1 MTRSHNS
8 FDDPIN
14 NPIDTPQQ
22 REHELLALSYYRHPE
37 IQATREE
44 IRTYWLDLAQPSA
57 VMLRCFEASFD
68 EVMFGAVIWALN
80 QDPLYPKVITISR
93 LPHTLAGEAIPGSRW
108 GIDNPDS
115 IYRVIPISGDEAY
128 RIHGRVAISRL
139 VENYFTLWSPTM
151 QTVGLLS
158 GKDLQVDDEGRF
170 TITVDSSPANGRANH
185 IQSCP
190 EAHEFYIRDVILD
203 WDADRANEL
212 RIERLGAPPSR
223 PPFTERE
230 NLARIKAY
238 MHKWATNT
246 TRWNQ
251 QALGRPVN
259 AFDFVI
265 DRDSDGALRN
275 QIYIMGH
282 FALPDDNT
290 ALVLDVDMGG
300 ADYFIAPITN
310 VWGTTNEIVTR
321 NGCLNKHQSVQ
332 NDDGSYTFVLALRD
346 PLMHNWLDPTDLPE
360 GILTLRW
367 AEFDGGKPSDSFGV
381 KSQLIV
387 LDDLARVLPKGC
399 RKISAQDRAQQLAAR
414 ASSYAW
420 RLAQESKA

>member
-1 MTRSHNS
+1 MTRCH
-8 FDDPIN
+8 

-37 IQATREE
+37 IRAAREE
-44 IRTYWLDLAQPSA
+44 IRAYWLELAAPSA

-68 EVMFGAVIWALN
+68 EVMFGAVVWALN
-80 QDPLYPKVITISR
+80 QDPLYPKAITISR
-93 LPHTLAGEAIPGSRW
+93 LPHTLGAEAIPGSRW

-115 IYRVIPISGDEAY
+115 VYRVIPVSGDEAY
-128 RIHGRVAISRL
+128 VIRGRVADQRM
-139 VENYFTLWSPTM
+139 VENYFTLWSATM

-158 GKDLQVDDEGRF
+158 GKDLVVEEQGYF
-170 TITVDSSPANGRANH
+170 TISVDSSPANGRVNH
-185 IQSCP
+185 IQSCA
-190 EAHEFYIRDVILD
+190 EAHEFYIRDVIAD
-203 WDADRANEL
+203 WDGDRANE
-212 RIERLGAPPSR
+212 ICVERLGGEAPR

-230 NLARIKAY
+230 QLERVNAY

-246 TRWNQ
+246 TRWNR
-251 QALGRPVN
+251 QALDRPVN

-282 FALPDDNT
+282 FALPDENA

-300 ADYFIAPITN
+300 AKYFIAPITN
-310 VWGTTNEIVTR
+310 IWGTTNEIVSR
-321 NGCLNKHQSVQ
+321 NGSLNMHQSIP

-346 PLMHNWLDPTDLPE
+346 PGVHNWLDPTDLPE

-367 AEFDGGKPSDSFGV
+367 AEFEGGVPRDSFGV
-381 KSQLIV
+381 TCRLAT
-387 LDDLARVLPKGC
+387 LDALPDTLPASCRRVTVQQ
-399 RKISAQDRAQQLAAR
+399 RQHQLAAR
-414 ASSYAW
+414 ANSYAW
-420 RLAQESKA
+420 RLDSQGNL

>member
-1 MTRSHNS
+1 VTRRNY
-8 FDDPIN
+8 PML
-14 NPIDTPQQ
+14 NPIDTPEQ

-37 IQATREE
+37 IQSARDDV
-44 IRTYWLDLAQPSA
+44 RTYWLALAQPSP
-57 VMLRCFEASFD
+57 VMLQCFEASFD

-115 IYRVIPISGDEAY
+115 IYRVIPINGDEGY
-128 RIHGRVAISRL
+128 RIHGRVAARPL

-158 GKDLQVDDEGRF
+158 GRDLQVDTEGRF
-170 TITVDSSPANGRANH
+170 TITVDNTPANGRANH
-185 IQSCP
+185 IQSCA

-212 RIERLGAPPSR
+212 RIERLGPTPSR
-223 PPFTERE
+223 PPFTEQE
-230 NLARIKAY
+230 NLQRIKAY

-265 DRDSDGALRN
+265 DRDSDGALRD

-282 FALPDDNT
+282 FALSDANS

-300 ADYFIAPITN
+300 ANYFIAPITN
-310 VWGTTNEIVTR
+310 IWGTTNEIVTR

-346 PLMHNWLDPTDLPE
+346 PLVHNWLDPTDMPE

-367 AEFDGGKPSDSFGV
+367 AEFDGGKPGAGFGV
-381 KSQLIV
+381 TSRLVK
-387 LDDLARVLPKGC
+387 LDELARELPPGC
-399 RKISAQDRAQQLAAR
+399 GRISAQDRQRQSAVRAA
-414 ASSYAW
+414 SYGW
-420 RLAQESKA
+420 RLAQENAA

>member
-1 MTRSHNS
+1 VTLS
-8 FDDPIN
+8 N

-37 IQATREE
+37 IQAAREE
-44 IRTYWLDLAQPSA
+44 IRAYWLDLAQPSA

-80 QDPLYPKVITISR
+80 QDPLYPRVITISR

-115 IYRVIPISGDEAY
+115 IYRVIPISGAEAY
-128 RIHGRVAISRL
+128 CIHGRVADRRL

-158 GKDLQVDDEGRF
+158 GKDLQVDAGGRF
-170 TITVDSSPANGRANH
+170 TISVDSSPANGRANH

-203 WDADRANEL
+203 WDAERANEL
-212 RIERLGAPPSR
+212 SIERLGAAPSR
-223 PPFTERE
+223 PPFTEQE
-230 NLARIKAY
+230 NLERIKAY

-282 FALPDDNT
+282 FALPQDNS

-310 VWGTTNEIVTR
+310 IWGTTNEIVTR
-321 NGCLNKHQSVQ
+321 NGCLNKHQALP

-346 PLMHNWLDPTDLPE
+346 PLVHNWLDPTDMPE

-367 AEFDGGKPSDSFGV
+367 AEFAGGTPGADFGV
-381 KSQLIV
+381 KSRLTT
-387 LDDLARVLPKGC
+387 LDDLARVLPEGC
-399 RKISAQDRAQQLAAR
+399 RRISAQDRQRQLTAR
-414 ASSYAW
+414 AGSYAW
-420 RLAQESKA
+420 RLAQEDKA

>member
-1 MTRSHNS
+1 MTRR
-8 FDDPIN
+8 N

-37 IQATREE
+37 IRIAREE
-44 IRTYWLDLAQPSA
+44 VRAHWLALAQPSA
-57 VMLRCFEASFD
+57 DMLSCFEASFD

-93 LPHTLAGEAIPGSRW
+93 LPHALAGEAIPGSRW

-115 IYRVIPISGDEAY
+115 VYRVIPISGDEAY
-128 RIHGRVAISRL
+128 RIRGRVSHPRL
-139 VENYFTLWSPTM
+139 VENYFTLWSETM

-158 GKDLQVDDEGRF
+158 GGDLALDDGGYF
-170 TITVDSSPANGRANH
+170 DISVDSSPVAGRANH
-185 IQSCP
+185 IQSGAL
-190 EAHEFYIRDVILD
+190 AHEFYIRDVIFD

-212 RIERLGAPPSR
+212 SVERLGGAASR
-223 PPFTERE
+223 PPFTERD
-230 NLARIKAY
+230 NLERIKAY

-246 TRWNQ
+246 ARWNR
-251 QALGRPVN
+251 QALDRPVN

-282 FALPDDNT
+282 FALPDPDT

-300 ADYFIAPITN
+300 AQYFIAPITN
-310 VWGTTNEIVTR
+310 IWGTTNEIVTR
-321 NGCLNKHQSVQ
+321 NGSLNMRQSAA
-332 NDDGSYTFVLALRD
+332 NGDGSYTFVLSQRD
-346 PLMHNWLDPTDLPE
+346 PGVYNWLDPTDMRE

-367 AEFDGGKPSDSFGV
+367 AEFDGGKPGDSLGV
-381 KSQLIV
+381 RSRLV
-387 LDDLARVLPKGC
+387 ALEDLARVLPEDC
-399 RKISAQDRAQQLAAR
+399 RRVSPAQRRKQLAER
-414 ASSYAW
+414 ADSYAW
-420 RLAQESKA
+420 RLANEDKS